1 MFDPDSTKVV
11 DPGSTYVSVSKDLIT
26 RFWCKQASMCA
37 DDADPEGGAHE
48 AGEEVE
54 NVASVSSKL

>member
-1 MFDPDSTKVV
+1 MH
-11 DPGSTYVSVSKDLIT
+11 
-26 RFWCKQASMCA
+26 A